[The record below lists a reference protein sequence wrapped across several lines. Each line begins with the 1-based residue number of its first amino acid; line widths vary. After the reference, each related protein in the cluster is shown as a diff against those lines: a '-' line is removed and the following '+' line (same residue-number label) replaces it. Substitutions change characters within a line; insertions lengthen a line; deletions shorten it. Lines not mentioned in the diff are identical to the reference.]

1 MEIFDLIVKV
11 AYAAKETTTTAETAN
26 PNLLGTFGINW
37 KLLLAQLINFS
48 IVVFLLSK
56 YVFGPISKKLSERS
70 EKLQTALDDAKR
82 IEAEKSEF
90 EKWKQE
96 AETQARQE
104 ASNIIT
110 NATTEAELQKKQI
123 LEQTRL
129 EQSKI
134 IAQAKTQIED
144 EEQKMVNNVKGEM
157 ADMITKATEK
167 ILNEKMDQKKDAELI
182 KKALKEVK

>member
-1 MEIFDLIVKV
+1 MEILDIIVKV
-11 AYAAKETTTTAETAN
+11 AYAAKETTAEAENAN
-26 PNLLGTFGINW
+26 PGLLGTFGINW
-37 KLLLAQLINFS
+37 KLFIAQLINFS

-70 EKLQTALDDAKR
+70 EKIQIALDDAKR
-82 IEAEKSEF
+82 IEEEKAEF
-90 EKWKQE
+90 EAWKTD
-96 AETQARQE
+96 AETKARQE

-110 NATTEAELQKKQI
+110 SATTEAEMQKKQI

-134 IAQAKTQIED
+134 VAGAKAQIAD
-144 EEQKMVNNVKGEM
+144 EEAKMVSSVKGEM

-167 ILNEKMDQKKDAELI
+167 VLHEKIDPKKDSELI
-182 KKALKEVK
+182 KKALKEI